1 MIAALTVARELA
13 LVGVVAP
20 GAANA
25 VAPVVAAAVAAASPG
40 VPPTAAVGGLGPLPR
55 EANGA
60 LRVATVPSAV
70 TGVTAPSVATAGIVA
85 AAVPWVK
92 AAPLPVASPSLA
104 APRAAHAALSRV
116 AVRMVPASVPA
127 APSDVPVVRLAALTT
142 AVLLAVVVVVRVVRS
157 GDPAPR
163 GVASQ
168 PPARMADPSVLGV
181 PRGAPSS
188 ALAPP
193 LPSAARLATA
203 TASG

>member
-25 VAPVVAAAVAAASPG
+25 VAPVAAAVAAASPG

-92 AAPLPVASPSLA
+92 AALLPVASPSLA

-142 AVLLAVVVVVRVVRS
+142 AVLLAVVVVRVVRS
-157 GDPAPR
+157 GVPAPR

-193 LPSAARLATA
+193 LPSADRLATA

>member
-25 VAPVVAAAVAAASPG
+25 VAPVAAAAVAAASPG

-85 AAVPWVK
+85 AAGPWVK

-116 AVRMVPASVPA
+116 AVRMVPDSVPA

-142 AVLLAVVVVVRVVRS
+142 AVLLAVVVVRVVRS
-157 GDPAPR
+157 GVPAPR

>member
-25 VAPVVAAAVAAASPG
+25 VAPVAAVAAASPG

-85 AAVPWVK
+85 AAVP
-92 AAPLPVASPSLA
+92 
-104 APRAAHAALSRV
+104 
-116 AVRMVPASVPA
+116 
-127 APSDVPVVRLAALTT
+127 
-142 AVLLAVVVVVRVVRS
+142 
-157 GDPAPR
+157 
-163 GVASQ
+163 
-168 PPARMADPSVLGV
+168 
-181 PRGAPSS
+181 
-188 ALAPP
+188 
-193 LPSAARLATA
+193 
-203 TASG
+203 

>member
-25 VAPVVAAAVAAASPG
+25 VAPVAAAVAAASPG

-70 TGVTAPSVATAGIVA
+70 TGVTAPSVATAAGIVA

-92 AAPLPVASPSLA
+92 AALLPVASPSLA

-142 AVLLAVVVVVRVVRS
+142 AVLLAVVVVRVVRS
-157 GDPAPR
+157 GVPAPR

-181 PRGAPSS
+181 PRGAPRS